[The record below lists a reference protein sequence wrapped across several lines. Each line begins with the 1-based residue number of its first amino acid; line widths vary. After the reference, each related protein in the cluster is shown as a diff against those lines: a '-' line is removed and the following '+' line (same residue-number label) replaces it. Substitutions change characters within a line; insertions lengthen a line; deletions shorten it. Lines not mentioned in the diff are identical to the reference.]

1 MLASHGEMVNTAK
14 TPTRAMAISSPMASA
29 ISLPSNHLAI
39 VFDTVMPA
47 ISMPQPK
54 IMNPSDAS
62 LALPGNDTH
71 QLLSHVSMPA
81 DEGVAHSVILDAGAD
96 EHQGRREHSREAHTH
111 LVEDDTARIRNP
123 KTLKM
128 NSELPYMPK
137 TSGVQPRWASIMLC
151 SGDIMSTNM

>member
-1 MLASHGEMVNTAK
+1 MQNATGRTTVAGAMLASHGEMVNTAN

-29 ISLPSNHLAI
+29 ISLPSNHLAM

-71 QLLSHVSMPA
+71 QLLSHVSMP
-81 DEGVAHSVILDAGAD
+81 E
-96 EHQGRREHSREAHTH
+96 
-111 LVEDDTARIRNP
+111 P
-123 KTLKM
+123 MK
-128 NSELPYMPK
+128 
-137 TSGVQPRWASIMLC
+137 ASL
-151 SGDIMSTNM
+151 TP